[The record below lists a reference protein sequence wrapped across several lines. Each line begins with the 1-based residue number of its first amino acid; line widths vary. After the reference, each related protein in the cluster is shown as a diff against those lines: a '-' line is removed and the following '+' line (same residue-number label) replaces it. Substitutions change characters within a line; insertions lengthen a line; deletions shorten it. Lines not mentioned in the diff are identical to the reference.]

1 MKKRLEKIEI
11 FKTKEKYIVRL
22 YYNKTFIRQ
31 IERKFQT
38 IFATEIKT
46 KWQFLNIKDFKKI
59 NIFNFSK
66 SFDRKENKIEYLL
79 KSKFTYDSKQR
90 NYT

>member
-46 KWQFLNIKDFKKI
+46 K
-59 NIFNFSK
+59 
-66 SFDRKENKIEYLL
+66 
-79 KSKFTYDSKQR
+79 
-90 NYT
+90 